1 MENAIQTALIGGNY
15 RGGTSVLTK
24 MVVQCGFALPGEYG
38 KNLENRALQAILH
51 RRGKASKKELKPLI
65 AKYNAAH
72 PRWVFKYP
80 GIHRHL
86 PRIISLWRSP
96 GVILILR
103 DAVASAQSEKRNGH
117 KKPIEKLYQRNQE
130 NNAAMLKIAFELRKK
145 GAPVLLLSYEHLLQ
159 RTASVAEQLV
169 DFLGSGQVEELMPY
183 VGLENRSL
191 FPPGIDPKTAES

>member
-1 MENAIQTALIGGNY
+1 MENAIQTVLIGGNY

-51 RRGKASKKELKPLI
+51 RRRKANKKELKPLI
-65 AKYNAAH
+65 EKYDATH
-72 PRWVFKYP
+72 PRWVLKHP
-80 GIHRHL
+80 GVHRHL
-86 PRIISLWRSP
+86 SRAISLWRSP

-117 KKPIEKLYQRNQE
+117 KKPIEELYLRNQE
-130 NNAAMLKIAFELRKK
+130 NNAAMLKTAQDLKKK
-145 GAPVLLLSYEHLLQ
+145 GTPVLLLSYEHLLQ

-169 DFLGSGQVEELMPY
+169 NFLGSGQVEELMPY

-191 FPPGIDPKTAES
+191 FPPGVEPKTAES